1 MKAAIY
7 DSQRCS
13 TNMDGQI
20 LYSQKMAPCYA
31 AKEFK
36 NLILDTSFNH
46 ITRSP
51 HYPQSNGLAD
61 GYVQTVKNLIIKAHE
76 EGNNYQKALM
86 IYRNTPLDDNL
97 LTTYCHQ
104 CSSCSIEQLDLI
116 PVKIK

>member
-1 MKAAIY
+1 MINKY
-7 DSQRCS
+7 GWPDTLLTENGS
-13 TNMDGQI
+13 
-20 LYSQKMAPCYA
+20 CYA
-31 AKEFK
+31 AKKFK
-36 NLILDTSFNH
+36 NLILDMSITN
-46 ITRSP
+46 ITRTP

-116 PVKIK
+116 PMKIK